1 MIDKTEN
8 MEEIEN
14 IQTDD
19 TEIDSDLAETEI
31 ISVETGSDAIES
43 VVENVEEE
51 AEGIESVSG
60 ISFDETD
67 VVEEVI
73 NTPEDETTVNESR
86 KEVSEVD
93 ALMDINKPEGKWYA
107 IRTFTGHETK
117 VKLSIEAEVK
127 RLKLQDRILEVIIP
141 QETVFEV
148 RGGKRRTKI
157 KNFLPGYILVKA
169 VMDKKIIE
177 IITTVPSVVSFV
189 GNKTQPSA
197 LQPHEIERI
206 IGRVEERRS
215 IATIVTRFEIG
226 DPVKVIDGPFTNF
239 NGTVKEVNHEKQKL
253 KVEVGILGRKTPVEL
268 DFSQVELENH

>member
-1 MIDKTEN
+1 MDNTEN
-8 MEEIEN
+8 MENIENILTDEVDSVAELTDTEINSEDVSSDVIDAEIEN
-14 IQTDD
+14 VEVEKG
-19 TEIDSDLAETEI
+19 EIEAEVEIPETEDEI
-31 ISVETGSDAIES
+31 VEIVADISVAEDAIDES
-43 VVENVEEE
+43 EKVVPEVK
-51 AEGIESVSG
+51 
-60 ISFDETD
+60 ETID
-67 VVEEVI
+67 T
-73 NTPEDETTVNESR
+73 NRP
-86 KEVSEVD
+86 D
-93 ALMDINKPEGKWYA
+93 AKWYA
-107 IRTFTGHETK
+107 IRTYTGHETK
-117 VKLSIEAEVK
+117 VKLSIEAEIK
-127 RLKLQDRILEVIIP
+127 RLKLQERILEVIIP

-148 RGGKRRTKI
+148 RGGKRKTKI

-177 IITTVPSVVSFV
+177 IITNVPSVVSFV
-189 GNKTQPSA
+189 GNKIQPAA

-206 IGRVEERRS
+206 IGRVEERKS